1 MSYFASD
8 PKLLLPRKSGV
19 AMLEIEFHFKL
30 IRKPKTKKITVQADL
45 EQ

>member
-1 MSYFASD
+1 MRT
-8 PKLLLPRKSGV
+8 KTKGV

-30 IRKPKTKKITVQADL
+30 TRKLKAKKITVQADL